1 MSFPPFSRSLLLGG
15 CSCFVVVIHDEY
27 FLQQVMK
34 VCPLVT
40 SPRSTCEIGAIS
52 NLART
57 ASGKRKDLAVSHC
70 HTFCQSFTGFHLRLL
85 VQVQLPCIYISKTCE
100 AVNNLCLMIFAELH
114 GLPIKKNGFEQDIQE
129 MRSMRSE
136 KKGSEPTVTN
146 KK

>member
-1 MSFPPFSRSLLLGG
+1 MKMRKTLPSVETNLAKDQGKSFGFNWMWFVLIVRWMMMSCFFFLVRWFF
-15 CSCFVVVIHDEY
+15 SCFVVVIHDEY

-85 VQVQLPCIYISKTCE
+85 VQVQLPCMVAEPQRE
-100 AVNNLCLMIFAELH
+100 A
-114 GLPIKKNGFEQDIQE
+114 
-129 MRSMRSE
+129 
-136 KKGSEPTVTN
+136 
-146 KK
+146 